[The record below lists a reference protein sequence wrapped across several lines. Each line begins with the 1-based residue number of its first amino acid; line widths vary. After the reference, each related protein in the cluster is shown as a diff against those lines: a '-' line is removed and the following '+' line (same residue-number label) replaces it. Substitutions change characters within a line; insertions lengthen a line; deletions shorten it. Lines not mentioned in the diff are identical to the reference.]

1 MAVMTAEAGLV
12 QVRFKT
18 KHPQYEVGE
27 VPITVPLTLKRFG
40 LSEVIN
46 HLLARGRILGVG
58 VPLELISFV
67 QNNRVRFSFL

>member
-1 MAVMTAEAGLV
+1 MAVMTSEPGLV

-18 KHPQYEVGE
+18 KHAQYEVGE

-46 HLLARGRILGVG
+46 HLLARGGILVVG
-58 VPLELISFV
+58 GSLDLISFM
-67 QNNRVRFSFL
+67 